1 MRNLLTTGIANHRT
15 AVRWL
20 IIASAIATVLF
31 LPSWRGAH
39 APPAA
44 PTATRSAGWDVPSVS
59 LAAIGSWEHPTEDT
73 VLTVEPEGLTWHQNG
88 RDGAQVWYG
97 FFGGADLPP
106 DLVPKP
112 DPERLYLVYGP
123 SQNRQALIVD
133 GQPGSTLVLL
143 SLDER
148 KRTVYRR
155 VGQ

>member
-1 MRNLLTTGIANHRT
+1 MRNLFPTTTANHR
-15 AVRWL
+15 AAMRWL
-20 IIASAIATVLF
+20 IIASAIATVLL

-39 APPAA
+39 APPPGPA
-44 PTATRSAGWDVPSVS
+44 PVRSIGLDVPSVS

-73 VLTVEPEGLTWHQNG
+73 VLTVEPAGLTWHQNG

-97 FFGGADLPP
+97 FFSGADLPA
-106 DLVPKP
+106 DLVPTA

-133 GQPGSTLVLL
+133 GQPSSTLVLL
-143 SLDER
+143 TLDER
-148 KRTVYRR
+148 QRTVYRR